1 MPAYPGPTGAKC
13 EAFYMKNIF
22 YILIQTKL
30 NFPLTLV
37 LKVRVSVTNTL
48 GTRWRQLSE
57 YAEQVLRISF
67 LTETRQTVI
76 TRNR

>member
-1 MPAYPGPTGAKC
+1 M
-13 EAFYMKNIF
+13 
-22 YILIQTKL
+22 QTKL

-48 GTRWRQLSE
+48 GTRWWQLSE